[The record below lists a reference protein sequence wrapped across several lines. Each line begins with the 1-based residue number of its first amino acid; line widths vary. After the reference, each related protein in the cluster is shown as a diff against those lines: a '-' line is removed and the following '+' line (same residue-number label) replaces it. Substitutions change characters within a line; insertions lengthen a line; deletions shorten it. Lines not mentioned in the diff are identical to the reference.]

1 MIPEKNTTTLRLRI
15 DPEVQVVFLWEAS
28 RTASVLQFK
37 LTKPESSG
45 LRSPN
50 PNHVCSSR
58 EQRNRRNN
66 MNKHSSHSSNVDYK
80 MTRRRFVGT
89 AAGGGAALLTG
100 GLASFLKPSAS
111 AADFDFL
118 EATIPQLQ
126 AAMASGALTSAG
138 LTHGYIQRIQSLNP
152 TLHAVI
158 EVNPNAIAIATALDN
173 ERRRGHV
180 LGPLHGIP
188 ILVKDNIATYDN
200 MQTTAGSLA
209 IYGNQ
214 VPADAPL
221 IQQLRAAG
229 ALILGKAN
237 LGEWANFRDDEAE
250 TFPLAVGWSA
260 RGGSTIN
267 AYDLSYTSWGS
278 SSGSA
283 AGAAANLC
291 AAAVGTET
299 DGSIT
304 GPSAVENAFGL
315 KPTLGLVLQ
324 DGIVP
329 ISHQQDAA
337 GPIARSV
344 TDVAILLGIM
354 QSPQTDYTPL
364 LQRGAL
370 QGKRIGRD
378 VRFFDYSYYG
388 SGIPGDE
395 LTVAFATNALN
406 VMQSLGATVVDT
418 DTGDV
423 FAYTG
428 DEFTALLYEFRAQI
442 ADYLVTLTHTTM
454 RTLADLIAFDNS
466 HCVQEMPYYDQ
477 DVFLAAEMF
486 PGYPNDPAYI
496 AARSHATNTARAG
509 IDNALAKKKLDAI
522 VAPHLT
528 NSTGPAVAGYPNF
541 SMPVGI
547 RSSGR
552 PAGMLMYSTFLHE
565 PQLIAMA
572 YDLEQALQP
581 RRQPQLLNSIIPIPN
596 AGLCHKPQSQGKA
609 HLPHGRIF

>member
-1 MIPEKNTTTLRLRI
+1 MKSDHPNESRKI
-15 DPEVQVVFLWEAS
+15 D
-28 RTASVLQFK
+28 
-37 LTKPESSG
+37 
-45 LRSPN
+45 
-50 PNHVCSSR
+50 NH
-58 EQRNRRNN
+58 
-66 MNKHSSHSSNVDYK
+66 HI
-80 MTRRRFVGT
+80 TRRAFLGT
-89 AAGGGAALLTG
+89 TAGGGAALLTG
-100 GLASFLKPSAS
+100 GLATLFKETALGGGSFP
-111 AADFDFL
+111 FV

-126 AAMASGALTSAG
+126 AAMTNGQLTSRD
-138 LTHGYIQRIQSLNP
+138 LVLGYLQRIQSLNP

-158 EVNPNAIAIATALDN
+158 ETNPNAVAIATSLDN
-173 ERRRGHV
+173 ERKAGHV
-180 LGPLHGIP
+180 RGPLHGIP
-188 ILVKDNIATYDN
+188 LLVKDNIATADN

-209 IYGNQ
+209 IYGSQ

-221 IQQLRAAG
+221 IQKLRAAG
-229 ALILGKAN
+229 AIILGKAN

-250 TFPLAVGWSA
+250 TYPLAVGWSA
-260 RGGSTIN
+260 RGGSTNN

-278 SSGSA
+278 SSGSG

-304 GPSAVENAFGL
+304 GPSAVENIFGL
-315 KPTLGLVLQ
+315 KPTLGLISQ

-329 ISHQQDAA
+329 ISHQQDTA
-337 GPIARSV
+337 GPMARTV

-378 VRFFDYSYYG
+378 MRFFDYTYFG

-395 LTVAFATNALN
+395 ETVNFANHALD
-406 VMQSLGATVVDT
+406 VMAGLGATIVDT

-442 ADYLVTLTHTTM
+442 ADYLQTLTHTNM
-454 RTLADLIAFDNS
+454 RTLADLIAFNNA
-466 HCVQEMPYYDQ
+466 HCPQELVYYDQ
-477 DVFLAAEMF
+477 DVFLLAEQF
-486 PGYPNDPAYI
+486 VGYPNDPNYI

-509 IDNALAKKKLDAI
+509 IDGAIARDHLDAI

-552 PAGMLMYSTFLHE
+552 PAGMLMYSTAFRE
-565 PQLIAMA
+565 AQLIAMA
-572 YDLEQALQP
+572 YDLEQQLQP
-581 RRQPQLLNSIIPIPN
+581 RRQPMFLGAITPIPN
-596 AGLCHKPQSQGKA
+596 GGFCSGHQPQGKA
-609 HLPHGRIF
+609 HLPHGRFF

>member
-1 MIPEKNTTTLRLRI
+1 
-15 DPEVQVVFLWEAS
+15 
-28 RTASVLQFK
+28 
-37 LTKPESSG
+37 
-45 LRSPN
+45 
-50 PNHVCSSR
+50 
-58 EQRNRRNN
+58 
-66 MNKHSSHSSNVDYK
+66 MNKQDSDYYDLAHGI
-80 MTRRRFVGT
+80 TRRRFIGT
-89 AAGGGAALLTG
+89 AAGGSAALLTG
-100 GLASFLKPSAS
+100 GLASLLQSTV
-111 AADFDFL
+111 AAAGFDFI

-138 LTHGYIQRIQSLNP
+138 LTMGYIKRIQSLNP

-158 EVNPNAIAIATALDN
+158 EVNPNAVAIATALDN
-173 ERRRGHV
+173 ERRAGNVR
-180 LGPLHGIP
+180 GPLHGIP
-188 ILVKDNIATYDN
+188 LLVKDNIATKDN

-209 IYGNQ
+209 IYGSQ

-221 IQQLRAAG
+221 IQKLRAAG
-229 ALILGKAN
+229 AIILGKAN

-250 TFPLAVGWSA
+250 TYPLAVGWSA
-260 RGGSTIN
+260 RGGSTNN

-278 SSGSA
+278 SSGSG

-304 GPSAVENAFGL
+304 GPSAVENIFGL
-315 KPTLGLVLQ
+315 KPTLGLISQ

-329 ISHQQDAA
+329 ISHQQDTA
-337 GPIARSV
+337 GPMARSV

-370 QGKRIGRD
+370 NGKRIGRD
-378 VRFFDYSYYG
+378 VRYFVYSYYG

-395 LTVAFATNALN
+395 LTVAFAENALS
-406 VMQSLGATVVDT
+406 VMERLGATVVDT

-423 FAYTG
+423 YAYAVNPP
-428 DEFTALLYEFRAQI
+428 DEFTALLFEFRAQI
-442 ADYLVTLTHTTM
+442 ADYLATLTRTDM
-454 RTLADLIAFDNS
+454 RTLADLIAFNQA
-466 HCVQEMPYYDQ
+466 HCPQELVYYDQ
-477 DVFLAAEMF
+477 DVFLLAEQF
-486 PGYPNDPAYI
+486 VGYPNDLSYI
-496 AARSHATNTARAG
+496 AARNHATGTARAG
-509 IDNALAKKKLDAI
+509 IDGAIARDHLDAI

-552 PAGMLMYSTFLHE
+552 PAGMLMYSTAFRE
-565 PQLIAMA
+565 AQLIAMA
-572 YDLEQALQP
+572 YDLEQALNARQ
-581 RRQPQLLNSIIPIPN
+581 QPQLLGAIQPIPN
-596 AGLCHKPQSQGKA
+596 GGFCTGHQPQGKA
-609 HLPHGRIF
+609 HLPHGRFF